1 MTILFE
7 KRIDGF
13 SDNALLLGRFH
24 GLTINNDDLGKS
36 FLKKIIGSYIKVE
49 NIVETIRKGG

>member
-7 KRIDGF
+7 KKIEGF

-36 FLKKIIGSYIKVE
+36 FLKEIVGSHIKVE
-49 NIVETIRKGG
+49 KIVETIRKGG

>member
-1 MTILFE
+1 MTIMFE

-24 GLTINNDDLGKS
+24 GLISNNYDIGKS
-36 FLKKIIGSYIKVE
+36 FLKEIIESDLKVGK
-49 NIVETIRKGG
+49 NSSIL